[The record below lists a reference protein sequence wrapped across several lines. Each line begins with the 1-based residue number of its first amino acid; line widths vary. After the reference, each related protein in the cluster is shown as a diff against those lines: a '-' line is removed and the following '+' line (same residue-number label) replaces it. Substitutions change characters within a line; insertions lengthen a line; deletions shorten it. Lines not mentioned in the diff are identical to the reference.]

1 MIARSGN
8 DSCGRQRTQARLNE
22 AADAAD
28 ATRGLVWQ
36 GNCDV
41 VYHPSQ
47 NNFGGLR
54 SITIEYPT
62 SNYPA
67 KPPAS
72 FKRPN
77 RKCPASVSATKLGLF
92 PAGHFRLSH
101 SVSPDVDIPRCA
113 AWGARTAKQA

>member
-1 MIARSGN
+1 MIRRPPRSTLFPYTTLFR
-8 DSCGRQRTQARLNE
+8 S
-22 AADAAD
+22 
-28 ATRGLVWQ
+28 
-36 GNCDV
+36 CDV
-41 VYHPSQ
+41 AYHPSQ

-54 SITIEYPT
+54 SIMIEYPK

-101 SVSPDVDIPRCA
+101 SVSRDLRGRSSTAALKRWRRRVDSV
-113 AWGARTAKQA
+113 